1 MSLTI
6 LFVASLALQD
16 PVIKDVLQTGL
27 RTVSF
32 SAEVGLAKQAELKKI
47 NKDFALSY
55 RFKHMDVWIKEPF
68 MVRLESKV
76 DDTSMVMIINGP
88 KKLIHI
94 PRANINMREDLSRD
108 PGKRQTAFDFGLIT
122 PSLFDRYFQAEYVRK
137 DRRTGEFV
145 FDVTYVPSLKY
156 KARHRIWVDPEK
168 KLVTKRQWYANRGGH
183 LMATFEYVDPV
194 QSGGVWFPT
203 KCHVRNAD
211 NVLAGTTHYKNV
223 KINVA
228 IADKLFDAS

>member
-6 LFVASLALQD
+6 LIVASIALRD
-16 PVIKDVLQTGL
+16 PVIEDVLQTGL

-32 SAEVGLAKQAELKKI
+32 SAEVGKARQSELRKI
-47 NKDFALSY
+47 NKDFAQSF
-55 RFKHMDVWIKEPF
+55 RFKKLDVWLKEPF
-68 MVRLESKV
+68 KVRLESMV
-76 DDTSMVMIINGP
+76 GDTSIVMVINGP
-88 KKLIHI
+88 KKLYRI
-94 PRANINMREDLSRD
+94 PKANLKQREDLSKD

-122 PSLFDRYFQAEYVRK
+122 PSLFDGFFQAEYVRK
-137 DRRTGEFV
+137 DRRTGELV

-183 LMATFEYVDPV
+183 LMATFEYQDPV

-203 KCHVRNAD
+203 KIYVRNAD
-211 NVLAGTTHYKNV
+211 NVLAGTTTYKNI
-223 KINVA
+223 KINA
-228 IADKLFDAS
+228 SIADKLFDAG